1 MTVDWFHVVQLFTN
15 AVKDVRLAEAKET
28 SMPKASRWATLK
40 NAEGSVTEAQ
50 VAALNELVAMDL
62 ETAKAWRIKEMLRWV
77 RRAESRQ
84 AAKWRL
90 TKFVNE
96 ARSLIADIDLLKPV
110 RTALNTVTR
119 HRDAILSRWDSGHS
133 NARLEALNGIF
144 QAAKCRARGYR
155 NDNTFIS
162 IIYLLAA
169 PIQHLL
175 KST

>member
-1 MTVDWFHVVQLFTN
+1 MIFGPMYRNIGD
-15 AVKDVRLAEAKET
+15 AVKET
-28 SMPKASRWATLK
+28 
-40 NAEGSVTEAQ
+40 
-50 VAALNELVAMDL
+50 
-62 ETAKAWRIKEMLRWV
+62 LRWV
-77 RRAESRQ
+77 RPAESKQ

-90 TKFVNE
+90 TRFVNE

-119 HRDAILSRWDSGHS
+119 HRDAILARWDSGHS
-133 NARLEALNGIF
+133 NARIEALNGIF

-155 NDNTFIS
+155 NDETFIS

>member
-1 MTVDWFHVVQLFTN
+1 MIFGPMYRNIGD
-15 AVKDVRLAEAKET
+15 AVKET
-28 SMPKASRWATLK
+28 
-40 NAEGSVTEAQ
+40 
-50 VAALNELVAMDL
+50 
-62 ETAKAWRIKEMLRWV
+62 LRWV
-77 RRAESRQ
+77 RPAESKQ

-90 TKFVNE
+90 TRFVNE

-119 HRDAILSRWDSGHS
+119 HR
-133 NARLEALNGIF
+133 EALNGIF

-155 NDNTFIS
+155 NDETFIS